1 MNSAECRRRI
11 WMVIPLLVGACA
23 APAVP
28 PAAPSATR
36 EPTPPPSVTA
46 APTTSSRAAVVAP
59 GAQWNYVALGDSS
72 AMAFPTHYAR
82 MMEEDL
88 GISVK
93 VIKWVRSGMTS
104 AEVLYQLREDAQ
116 EREDVHQAQVVT
128 FYGNPLG
135 IIGLRITSG
144 LASDAYDCS
153 PEAIALYRSQMAAI
167 ADEILALRRGQPT
180 LIRTYLRFMPFYR
193 IWRETGQ
200 FDEYQRCVAALD
212 AAVLEVGRERGIGVA
227 DCATALN
234 GPKRDQDPNDRNLL
248 EDGIHEN
255 SQGAEIVAEA
265 FRRLGYET
273 IVP

>member
-1 MNSAECRRRI
+1 
-11 WMVIPLLVGACA
+11 
-23 APAVP
+23 
-28 PAAPSATR
+28 
-36 EPTPPPSVTA
+36 
-46 APTTSSRAAVVAP
+46 
-59 GAQWNYVALGDSS
+59 
-72 AMAFPTHYAR
+72 

-93 VIKWVRSGMTS
+93 VIKWVRGGMTS
-104 AEVLYQLREDAQ
+104 AEVLYQLREDEEQ
-116 EREDVHQAQVVT
+116 RQDVRQAQVVT

-144 LASDAYDCS
+144 LESDGYDCS
-153 PEAIALYRSQMAAI
+153 PEAIAVYQTQMAGI
-167 ADEILALRRGQPT
+167 ADEILALRRGHPT

-200 FDEYQRCVAALD
+200 FDEYRRCVADLD
-212 AAVLEVGRERGIGVA
+212 AAVLEVGRARGIGVA
-227 DCATALN
+227 DCATPLN
-234 GPKRDQDPNDRNLL
+234 GPARDQDPNDLNLL
-248 EDGIHEN
+248 VDGIHEN